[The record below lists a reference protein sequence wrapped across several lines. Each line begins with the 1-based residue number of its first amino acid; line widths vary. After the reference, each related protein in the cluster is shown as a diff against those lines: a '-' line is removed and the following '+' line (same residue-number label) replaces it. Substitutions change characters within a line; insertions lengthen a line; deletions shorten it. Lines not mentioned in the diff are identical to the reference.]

1 MELKDVVVGE
11 FVVANHTLGSDHPL
25 DAEVFGTDVLQV
37 GTAYRVLAVQEEY
50 KGDTQP
56 ILVEL
61 PKGGVGA
68 DPSGWWCHPKYFTA
82 QENTNESI

>member
-11 FVVANHTLGSDHPL
+11 FIVANHAVGSDNSL
-25 DAEVFGTDVLQV
+25 DAAWFGTGVLRG
-37 GTAYRVLAVQEEY
+37 GTAYKVLAVDEWYE
-50 KGDTQP
+50 GDTQP

-61 PKGGVGA
+61 PEGGLGD

>member
-11 FVVANHTLGSDHPL
+11 FIVANHTIGSDHPL
-25 DAEVFGTDVLQV
+25 DVEVFSAGVLQV
-37 GTAYRVLAVQEEY
+37 GTAYKVLGVQEEY

-61 PKGGVGA
+61 PEGGLGD

-82 QENTNESI
+82 QEITK